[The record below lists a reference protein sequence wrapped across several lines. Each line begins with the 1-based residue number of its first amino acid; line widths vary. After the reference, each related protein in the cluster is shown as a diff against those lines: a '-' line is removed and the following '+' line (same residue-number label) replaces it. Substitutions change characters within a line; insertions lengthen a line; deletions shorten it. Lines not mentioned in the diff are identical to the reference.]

1 MEKSDLTELKEILMK
16 RVKEN
21 ELRKVDQQMTCNL
34 IACYLSIVYYELECE
49 KVMYEFNKKKGS

>member
-16 RVKEN
+16 GVKEN
-21 ELRKVDQQMTCNL
+21 EVRKVDQQMTCNL

-49 KVMYEFNKKKGS
+49 KVMYENE